1 MRLLSPRDSP
11 DTTTTVA
18 GADDTSAD
26 DATELRWELN
36 EELSCCYVSFH
47 VDLLWSP
54 VGTIGDLA
62 VGLSSF
68 LLASSVVGLCVYSE

>member
-1 MRLLSPRDSP
+1 MTYQILPA
-11 DTTTTVA
+11 VA

-36 EELSCCYVSFH
+36 KDLSCCYVLFL
-47 VDLLWSP
+47 VDQQWSP
-54 VGTIGDLA
+54 VGTIRDLA

-68 LLASSVVGLCVYSE
+68 LLASSVVGLYVCSLNDV